1 MGYQTGGG
9 YYGMSVGDGL
19 NIMGY
24 EAEVL
29 GGVLIMGWPREG
41 EVMSYYGMLAV
52 RTRVKKLAKS
62 GYYGISKGGGSR
74 FSL

>member
-29 GGVLIMGWPREG
+29 GGVLIMGWPRGGRGNELLWD
-41 EVMSYYGMLAV
+41 VSS
-52 RTRVKKLAKS
+52 KAKS
-62 GYYGISKGGGSR
+62 EEVGKEWLLWDIKGRGEQV
-74 FSL
+74 

>member
-29 GGVLIMGWPREG
+29 GGVLIMGWSRGGKGNELLWD
-41 EVMSYYGMLAV
+41 VSS
-52 RTRVKKLAKS
+52 KAKS
-62 GYYGISKGGGSR
+62 EEVGKEWLLWDI
-74 FSL
+74 